1 MSDSLSEMEILRQL
15 GAGQS
20 IHSICQQL
28 QIPTED
34 FHSWW
39 QEQLRRRNQDTRN
52 HVTVPVGADVSI
64 RRDRHGIP
72 HITADNDSDLFF
84 GFGWAIAEDRLFQ
97 LDWLRRKAVGKLSE
111 IIGPDG
117 LVSDRLVR
125 TIGLG
130 HIATA
135 EWEQLT
141 SPVRELLEA
150 FTAGINAWMEQ
161 NADRLPIEFSLLD
174 YQPGRWRGVDC
185 LAIES
190 EFRWYLTGRF
200 PVICMPEIAQ
210 RTLGDTPLFQ
220 EFLRAECDEESILH
234 AGDFTPAT
242 GMQLEPSGEVV
253 NDPDGHV
260 GSNNWVLSGAH
271 TESQLPIVASDP
283 HIAFG
288 AVSCWYEVHL
298 SGGSF
303 NVAGTSYAGIPAVM
317 IGRNEQIAWGLTN
330 NICSQRDLYQ
340 EKTDPEHP
348 ECFLFDNNWE
358 PWRERTE
365 TILVRHA
372 DPQPHTTRLSRNG
385 PLVDAFLPAPA
396 NQYGPVSLHWLGMS
410 HGGWLTGMLGM
421 NRATDVTTFRE
432 ALRPWH
438 VPTFSMVCADIQGHI
453 GFHTSGRIPQRKTIK
468 RGFRRG
474 WDPADQWLGLLPFD
488 AMPSVTDPDR
498 GWIASANNR
507 LAPNDFPYPLAGT
520 WTSGWRGQRIREMIE
535 SKPTLLVTDMGSMQ
549 LDTLDLHAA
558 AAVPHLLP
566 IIETSTHPHIQQA
579 VTLLREWDFRAE
591 ADSAA
596 TAIFN
601 VFFTHWCKA
610 VSAERF
616 DSESSELMQAGVFG
630 IAARLLQ
637 ADPYSWFVEGDRE
650 RRIQETFAATIDYL
664 VEECGDDVSAWT
676 WGHFHRLELRHVLS
690 SRGDLGALLDYGGNG
705 VRGDMQTVGN
715 TGSGPLWTAATGGG
729 YRMITD
735 LSTTPPTLLAVDA
748 QSQSGRPG
756 SPWYTDQLHDWLQG
770 QYHEIPLDTEQVQ
783 RDCTHHLKMSPLANE
798 PAC

>member
-1 MSDSLSEMEILRQL
+1 MSDHPSEMELLRQL

-28 QIPTED
+28 QIPAED

-39 QEQLRRRNQDTRN
+39 QKQLHRRNQNERD

-64 RRDRHGIP
+64 IRDRHGIP
-72 HITADNDSDLFF
+72 HIRAENDSDLFF
-84 GFGWAIAEDRLFQ
+84 GFGWASAEDRLFQ
-97 LDWLRRKAVGKLSE
+97 LEWLRRKAVGELSE

-117 LVSDRLVR
+117 LASDRLVR
-125 TIGLG
+125 TIGLR
-130 HIATA
+130 HIAAA
-135 EWEQLT
+135 EWDQLT
-141 SPVRELLEA
+141 DPVRDLLQA
-150 FTAGINAWMEQ
+150 FTDGINEWMDQ
-161 NADRLPIEFSLLD
+161 NADRLPIEFGLLD
-174 YQPGRWRGVDC
+174 YQPARWRGVDC

-210 RTLGDTPLFQ
+210 RTLGDTPLLK
-220 EFLRAECDEESILH
+220 EYMRAECDEESILH
-234 AGDFTPAT
+234 AGDFRPAA
-242 GMQLEPSGEVV
+242 GMQLEPVGDVA
-253 NDPDGHV
+253 NDPDGHL
-260 GSNNWVLSGAH
+260 GSNNWVLSGAR

-298 SGGSF
+298 CGGSF

-317 IGRNEQIAWGLTN
+317 IGRNEQVAWGLTN
-330 NICSQRDLYQ
+330 NICSLRDLYQ
-340 EKTDPEHP
+340 EKTDTEHP
-348 ECFLFDNNWE
+348 ECFLFDGNWE

-365 TILVRHA
+365 TILVRHS
-372 DPQPHTTRLSRNG
+372 DPHPHTTRLSRNG
-385 PLVDAFLPAPA
+385 PLVDALLPAPA
-396 NQYGPVSLHWLGMS
+396 NQYGPVSLQWLGMS
-410 HGGWLTGMLGM
+410 HGGWLTGMLDM

-438 VPTFSMVCADIQGHI
+438 VPTFSMVCADVQGHI
-453 GFHTSGRIPQRKTIK
+453 GFHTSGRIPQRKTRK

-474 WDPADQWLGLLPFD
+474 WDPSDQWQGLLPFD
-488 AMPSVTDPDR
+488 AMPSVTDPER

-507 LAPNDFPYPLAGT
+507 LAPPDFPYPLSGT

-535 SKPTLLVTDMGSMQ
+535 EKPTLLVSDMGTMQ
-549 LDTLDLHAA
+549 LDSLDLHAA

-566 IIETSTHPHIQQA
+566 TIEASTRPYIQQA
-579 VTLLREWDFRAE
+579 VTLLRNWDFRAE

-601 VFFTHWCKA
+601 VFFTHWCKV

-616 DSESSELMQAGVFG
+616 DPESCELMQAGVFG

-637 ADPYSWFVEGDRE
+637 ADPHGWFVNEDRDT
-650 RRIQETFAATIDYL
+650 RIQETFEATIDYL
-664 VEECGDDVSAWT
+664 VEECGDNLSHWN
-676 WGHFHRLELRHVLS
+676 WGHFHQLDLRHVLS
-690 SRGDLGALLDYGGNG
+690 DRGDLGQLLDYGGIG

-735 LSTTPPTLLAVDA
+735 LSTSPPTLLAVDA

-756 SPWYTDQLHDWLQG
+756 SPWYADQLNDWLQG
-770 QYHEIPLDTEQVQ
+770 QYHEIPLDPEQAQ
-783 RDCTHHLKMSPLANE
+783 RTAVSHLKMTR
-798 PAC
+798 CDTVH